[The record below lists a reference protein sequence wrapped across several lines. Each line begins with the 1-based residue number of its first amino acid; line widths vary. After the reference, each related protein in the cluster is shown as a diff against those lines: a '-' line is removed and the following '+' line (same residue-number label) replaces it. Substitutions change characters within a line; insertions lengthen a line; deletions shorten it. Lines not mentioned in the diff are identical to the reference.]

1 MNREPA
7 LVIAAIAAL
16 INVAVGFG
24 LEWTAE
30 QVTLVNVAV
39 VAVAA
44 LITRNKVTPV

>member
-24 LEWTAE
+24 LNWSAE

-39 VAVAA
+39 VALAA
-44 LITRNKVTPV
+44 VVTRSKVTPA